1 MLLNIR
7 NAKSG
12 KETLKQNGNGS
23 VRQNPAGD
31 SGLITGTLVETS
43 TGWKCVELVRAG
55 DMVQTYDGGLRQVKQ
70 VQHSYYGVAHGG
82 FEIDQLVHIPGGALG
97 NCQAMVMMPD
107 QHLMLQSQLLDDF
120 CGVPNALLP
129 AAAFVG
135 YQGIGTV
142 SPQNV
147 IETVSMQFE
156 EEELVY
162 ANSGMLAHCPVSA
175 GSDFF
180 TVLDVIRAKAL
191 LKLMKCEPDLLNRA
205 IDRINRDDSKLWAA

>member
-1 MLLNIR
+1 MLLEIYNT
-7 NAKSG
+7 KVET
-12 KETLKQNGNGS
+12 ETLKQNENGS
-23 VRQNPAGD
+23 DRQKPADD
-31 SGLITGTLVETS
+31 SGLIAGTLVETS

-82 FEIDQLVHIPGGALG
+82 FEIDQLVHIPGGVLG
-97 NCQAMVMMPD
+97 NCQALVMMPD

-135 YQGIGTV
+135 YQGIGAF

-147 IETVSMQFE
+147 IETVSMQFK

-191 LKLMKCEPDLLNRA
+191 LKLMKCEPALLNRA
-205 IDRINRDDSKLWAA
+205 IGCIGRDSSNLWAA